1 MFNPV
6 KVSDVTLR
14 DGQEDFV
21 HKHLIQ
27 EDLTRLAAL
36 LDRAGFY
43 SIDCWG
49 GTTFYATL
57 TEMKE
62 DPWQR
67 LRRLRRAL
75 ANTPIQMIVRGR
87 MLVGFKPFQAEVVRK
102 FITRAAHFGV
112 DIIRVY
118 DNLNDPDNM
127 AVAVETGKELRK
139 QVEATILIS
148 QNPHI
153 TIDDYLNIAGRLVNL
168 GADVICF
175 NDSFGML
182 TPLQVATLVGTY
194 KRYFSQPIRLHLH
207 DNLQAAV
214 ACYQEGVRRGA
225 EMVDTTLA
233 ALSWPY
239 GPPPLQSL
247 MFSLGGTSYDPSI
260 DMDALGEVSEF
271 IEHLKEKYRYQ
282 EPAIRKQDDLPGP
295 SYVPG
300 LLKDFIREELVRRD
314 ARDRQ
319 SHAYKEGQQVWTD
332 LGYPALKGRI
342 LEIVGLQAVENTLA
356 GRRYDTLIPS
366 LVDLLK
372 GKFGRLHTPVSLDL
386 QQRVLGWVE
395 GVEDVLAEEIP
406 LQYRPDLEQEEDV
419 LTCTLFPVEA
429 EAFFQYRAAGA
440 GQARAP
446 RPQAPRPYPFS
457 ISTSNLVMAN
467 RGEEVAARLDGVG
480 GERQG
485 KQVLFIN
492 IHDNTEEILV
502 QLAPDAE
509 NKPEYLVTMH
519 GDTYRIRV
527 GKTFPRD
534 QEYTPVFLEINGQV
548 EEFLIKTGKG

>member
-1 MFNPV
+1 MFYAV
-6 KVSDVTLR
+6 RVSDVTLR

-21 HKHLIQ
+21 HKFLIQ

-36 LDRAGFY
+36 LDRVGFY

-75 ANTPIQMIVRGR
+75 SNTPIQMIVRGR
-87 MLVGFKPFQAEVVRK
+87 MLVGFKPYSAEVVRK

-127 AVAVETGKELRK
+127 AVAVATGKELRK

-153 TIDDYLNIAGRLVNL
+153 TIEDYLSIASRLVNL

-182 TPLQVATLVGTY
+182 TPLQVSTLVGSY
-194 KRYFSQPIRLHLH
+194 RRYYSQPLRLHLH

-233 ALSWPY
+233 SLSWPY
-239 GPPPLQSL
+239 GPPPVQSL
-247 MFSLGGTSYDPSI
+247 MFSLGGTRHDPHL

-271 IEHLKEKYRYQ
+271 IDFLKEKYHYQ
-282 EPAIRKQDDLPGP
+282 EPALRKPDDLPGP
-295 SYVPG
+295 AYIPG
-300 LLKDFIREELVRRD
+300 LLKEFIREELVRRD

-319 SHAYKEGQQVWTD
+319 TLAYKEGHQVWAD

-342 LEIVGLQAVENTLA
+342 LEIVGLQAVENTLS
-356 GRRYDTLIPS
+356 GRRYDSLLPS

-372 GKFGRLHTPVSLDL
+372 GKFGRLHTPVSLEL

-395 GVEDVLAEEIP
+395 GVEDELAEEGQF
-406 LQYRPDLEQEEDV
+406 LERPDLEKEEDA
-419 LTCTLFPVEA
+419 LTYSLFPSEA

-440 GQARAP
+440 VQAPAP
-446 RPQAPRPYPFS
+446 RRKPLQPYPFS
-457 ISTSNLVMAN
+457 ISTQNLVMAN
-467 RGEEVAARLDGVG
+467 RGEEVAARLEGVG
-480 GERQG
+480 GERHG
-485 KQVLFIN
+485 KQVLFIT

-502 QLAPDAE
+502 QLAPGSEA
-509 NKPEYLVTMH
+509 NPEYLVTMH

-534 QEYTPVFLEINGQV
+534 QEYTPVFLEINGQM